1 MDTAGQEKF
10 RVQANAYLRGA
21 FGVLLVYD
29 ICDKPSFEHLEDWLT
44 LIRDNGSSDMI
55 IMVLGNKSDKKH
67 ERLVNIK
74 EAEQFCETNKLR
86 ADIGGETQLMHR
98 EVSAYDGEGVEEA
111 FNMLVDAVYEKRF
124 RPQILLDRIQNEIR
138 SEETHKDEIILQE
151 EEPAVEEGKACCV
164 IV

>member
-1 MDTAGQEKF
+1 VTYMDTAGQEKF

-98 EVSAYDGEGVEEA
+98 EAYTV
-111 FNMLVDAVYEKRF
+111 F
-124 RPQILLDRIQNEIR
+124 RHHSCMKIHRQESIVQI
-138 SEETHKDEIILQE
+138 SEDCSLSLTSR
-151 EEPAVEEGKACCV
+151 
-164 IV
+164 